1 MDSTPTTADDA
12 EVSLA
17 EKMRFLSDPASY
29 PHAPRQVRVVET
41 HMSFVFIAEAR
52 AYKLKKPVR
61 FSFLDFS
68 TLELREAMCRE
79 ELRLNRRLAPQVYL
93 DVRALTETPAG
104 TLDHAA
110 FSQRALAIGG
120 GGAVVDWLI
129 EMKALPERQ
138 MLNVMLA
145 EKRVSAHEIEL
156 LAERLAE
163 FYRKAEV
170 STIAPADY
178 ARRFFREQQIN
189 REILTARAFALDHG
203 RSSLVLDRMD
213 ARLALDRPLLEER
226 VRAGCVVEGHGDL
239 RPEHVNFSDGIAI
252 FDSLEFN
259 AELRQVDPFDEIAFL
274 GVECAQLGAPEV
286 GEKLAEALAERLGA
300 RVPKRLMALYAAWRA
315 VLRARLAVAH
325 LLDPTPRT
333 PEKWEPLAGRYLA
346 LAEKALA

>member
-12 EVSLA
+12 GVSLA
-17 EKMRFLSDPASY
+17 EKIRFLSDPASY
-29 PHAPRQVRVVET
+29 AHAPRTVRVVET
-41 HMSFVFIAEAR
+41 HMSFVFIAEAKT
-52 AYKLKKPVR
+52 YKLKKPVR

-79 ELRLNRRLAPQVYL
+79 ELRLNRRLAPDVYL

-104 TLDHAA
+104 
-110 FSQRALAIGG
+110 ALAIGG
-120 GGAVVDWLI
+120 GGPVVDWLI
-129 EMKALPERQ
+129 EMKSLPERQ
-138 MLNVMLA
+138 MLDVMLA
-145 EKRVSAHEIEL
+145 EKRVSAHEIQF
-156 LAERLAE
+156 LAQRLAD
-163 FYRKAEV
+163 FYLKAEV

-178 ARRFFREQQIN
+178 ARRFFREQQVN
-189 REILTARAFALDHG
+189 REILTARAFKLDHG
-203 RSSLVLDRMD
+203 RSSLVLDRLD
-213 ARLALDRPLLEER
+213 ARLVLDRPLLEER

-274 GVECAQLGAPEV
+274 GVECAQLGAPEI
-286 GEKLAEALAERLGA
+286 GPMLAEAVAKRLGVG
-300 RVPKRLMALYAAWRA
+300 VPQRLIPLYAAWRA

>member
-1 MDSTPTTADDA
+1 MGLTPTTADDA
-12 EVSLA
+12 GVSLA
-17 EKMRFLSDPASY
+17 RKMRFLSDPASY
-29 PHAPRQVRVVET
+29 AHAPQKVRVVET
-41 HMSFVFIAEAR
+41 HMSFVFVAEAKT
-52 AYKLKKPVR
+52 YKLKKPVR
-61 FSFLDFS
+61 FPFLDFS
-68 TLELREAMCRE
+68 TLNLREAMCRE
-79 ELRLNRRLAPQVYL
+79 ELRLNRRLAPDVYL
-93 DVRALTETPAG
+93 DVRPLTEQPAG
-104 TLDHAA
+104 TL
-110 FSQRALAIGG
+110 SIGG
-120 GGAVVDWLI
+120 GGVVVDWLI
-129 EMKALPERQ
+129 EMRSLPERR
-138 MLNVMLA
+138 MLDLMLA
-145 EKRVSAHEIEL
+145 EKRVTSHEIAL
-156 LAERLAE
+156 LARKLAE
-163 FYRKAEV
+163 FYLKAQV

-189 REILTARAFALDHG
+189 REVLTARAFKLDHG
-203 RSSLVLDRMD
+203 RSSLALDSLD

-274 GVECAQLGAPEV
+274 GVECAQLGAPEI
-286 GEKLAEALAERLGA
+286 GLELAEALAEKLGVGVPERLI
-300 RVPKRLMALYAAWRA
+300 PLYAAWRA

>member
-1 MDSTPTTADDA
+1 MKPTPTTAGHA

-17 EKMRFLSDPASY
+17 EKIRFLSDPASY
-29 PHAPRQVRVVET
+29 PHAPREVRVVET
-41 HMSFVFIAEAR
+41 HMSFVFVAGAK

-68 TLELREAMCRE
+68 TLGLREAMCRE
-79 ELRLNRRLAPQVYL
+79 ELRLNRRLAPAVYL

-104 TLDHAA
+104 TL
-110 FSQRALAIGG
+110 SLGG

-129 EMKALPERQ
+129 EMKSLPERR
-138 MLNVMLA
+138 MLDVMLA
-145 EKRVSAHEIEL
+145 ERRVFAHEIEL
-156 LAERLAE
+156 LAQRLAE

-178 ARRFFREQQIN
+178 ARRFFREQQLN
-189 REILTARAFALDHG
+189 REILALPAFALDHG
-203 RSSLVLDRMD
+203 RASLVLDRLD

-226 VRAGCVVEGHGDL
+226 VRAGFVVEGHGDL

-274 GVECAQLGAPEV
+274 GVECAQLGAPEI
-286 GEKLAEALAERLGA
+286 GQKLAEALAERLDA
-300 RVPKRLMALYAAWRA
+300 CAPKRLMALYAAWRA

>member
-12 EVSLA
+12 GVSVA
-17 EKMRFLSDPASY
+17 EKIRFLSDPASY
-29 PHAPRQVRVVET
+29 PHAPRKVRVVET
-41 HMSFVFIAEAR
+41 HMSFVFIADAK

-79 ELRLNRRLAPQVYL
+79 ELRLNRRMAPDVYL
-93 DVRALTETPAG
+93 DVRALTESPAG
-104 TLDHAA
+104 
-110 FSQRALAIGG
+110 RLAIGG
-120 GGAVVDWLI
+120 GGAVADWLI
-129 EMKALPERQ
+129 EMRSLPERQ
-138 MLNVMLA
+138 MLDAMLA
-145 EKRVSAHEIEL
+145 EKRVSAQEIER
-156 LAERLAE
+156 LAQKLAE
-163 FYRKAEV
+163 FYLKAQV

-178 ARRFFREQQIN
+178 GRRFFREQQIN
-189 REILTARAFALDHG
+189 REVLTARAFRLDHG
-203 RSSLVLDRMD
+203 RVSLALDRLD

-239 RPEHVNFSDGIAI
+239 RPQHVNFSDGISI

-274 GVECAQLGAPEV
+274 GLECAQLGAPEI
-286 GEKLAEALAERLGA
+286 GSQLAEAVAERLGVC
-300 RVPKRLMALYAAWRA
+300 VPERLIPLYAAWRA

-333 PEKWEPLAGRYLA
+333 PEKWEPLASRYLA